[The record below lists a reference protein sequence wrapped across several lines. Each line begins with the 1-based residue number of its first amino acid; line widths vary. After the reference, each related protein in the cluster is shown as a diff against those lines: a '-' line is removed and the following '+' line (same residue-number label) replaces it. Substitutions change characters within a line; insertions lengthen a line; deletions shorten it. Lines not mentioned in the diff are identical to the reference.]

1 MKKRSKKYKAIRDR
15 IEKKIAYTPEEVI
28 AFIKANP
35 SARFDETVEL
45 SVHLG
50 LDLKKIQQPIRGS
63 VNLPHGSGKQVKVL
77 VFAQGENV
85 EKAKN
90 AGADYYGGNELIEKI
105 KNGWLDF
112 QAVVAT
118 PDMMKNI
125 AVLGKILGPRGLMPN
140 PKSGTVTFDID
151 KIVTE
156 LKKGRIEF
164 KMDKDG
170 NIHIPIGKVSFSSEQ
185 LLDNFYSAL
194 KAIIAAK
201 PQGAKG
207 VYIKSV
213 YLSST
218 MGPSFP
224 INITKIAQEIKSTM
238 S

>member
-1 MKKRSKKYKAIRDR
+1 MKKRSKKYRAVRDR
-15 IEKKIAYTPEEVI
+15 IEKKTAYTPEEAI

-77 VFAQGENV
+77 VFAQGEHV
-85 EKAKN
+85 EKARN
-90 AGADYYGGNELIEKI
+90 AGADYYGGNELVEKI

-151 KIVTE
+151 KIVAE

-170 NIHIPIGKVSFSSEQ
+170 NLNMPIGKVSFSAEQ
-185 LLDNFYSAL
+185 LIDNFYAAFR
-194 KAIIAAK
+194 AIIAAK

-207 VYIKSV
+207 VYIKSAH
-213 YLSST
+213 LSST

-224 INITKIAQEIKSTM
+224 INLTKVLQEVKTTVS
-238 S
+238 